1 MVAYA
6 RPGRGSCRAVFALK
20 LAPWRLARLRGT
32 GEVAAPNLGLKAQVD
47 VGQGDDGSEGWDI
60 LLGWKSA
67 KGAELEVRFPEPM
80 EPKKPQQPGRVP
92 GSQKAAEHYLSG
104 SHFNRKTFE
113 RWVPWERPQ
122 PADYRALFLH

>member
-20 LAPWRLARLRGT
+20 LAPWRLSRLRGT
-32 GEVAAPNLGLKAQVD
+32 EEVAAPNLGLKARVH

-67 KGAELEVRFPEPM
+67 NCAELEVRFPEPM
-80 EPKKPQQPGRVP
+80 EPKKPQEPGRVP
-92 GSQKAAEHYLSG
+92 GSRKAAEHHLPG
-104 SHFNRKTFE
+104 WHFNCGTFE
-113 RWVPWERPQ
+113 RWTPRERPL